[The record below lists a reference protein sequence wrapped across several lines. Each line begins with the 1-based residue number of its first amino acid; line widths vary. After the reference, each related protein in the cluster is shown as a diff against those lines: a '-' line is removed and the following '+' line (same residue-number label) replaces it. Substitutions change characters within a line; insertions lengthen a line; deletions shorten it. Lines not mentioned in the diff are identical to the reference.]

1 MVRSGGQLTLNPLFL
16 PSAWG
21 CPGEEAGVCW
31 SLGAAGE
38 PPTEDICLAARWM
51 ANHVCLPSPV
61 VGMMHTACAPFGEET
76 VLEDLCYLP

>member
-1 MVRSGGQLTLNPLFL
+1 MN
-16 PSAWG
+16 
-21 CPGEEAGVCW
+21 
-31 SLGAAGE
+31 